1 MTEPRPWLELCSEP
15 IRAVP
20 RYAGHQEGT
29 HGRMVPVYKVPAWR
43 VPNED
48 GCSWP
53 TAILRAPPY
62 PPVTDPDLVQAIAYQ
77 LRNPLRDSERL
88 WPLPANSKTDIP
100 RSR

>member
-1 MTEPRPWLELCSEP
+1 MRRFDSPLTASE
-15 IRAVP
+15 IVLLRAVTRGA

-43 VPNED
+43 IPNED

-77 LRNPLRDSERL
+77 LRNPL
-88 WPLPANSKTDIP
+88 WP
-100 RSR
+100 